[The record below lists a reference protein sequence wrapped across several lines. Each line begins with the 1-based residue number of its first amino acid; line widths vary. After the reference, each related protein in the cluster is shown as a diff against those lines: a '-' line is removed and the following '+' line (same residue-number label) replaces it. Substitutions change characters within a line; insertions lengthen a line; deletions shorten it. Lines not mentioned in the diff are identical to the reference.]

1 MANDAGMTA
10 PTVITNFRPMPI
22 FALVG
27 GPGMLVGLVLMVL
40 ASAGIYD
47 ALVLSNVPAGAYLE
61 GLVLILAGIG
71 ALAAV
76 MLFVKTPMEL
86 IIEAHGIVVRR
97 PSALLF
103 SEAPH
108 IQYINRERIARMKA
122 NKVVTDSAS
131 EGSSQSMSYTVVF
144 ANKDGERVGTI
155 EYLTSTDVV
164 KQLADALNLAFE
176 ILD

>member
-1 MANDAGMTA
+1 MDNDDETTA
-10 PTVITNFRPMPI
+10 PTAITNFRPMPI

-27 GPGMLVGLVLMVL
+27 GPGMLAGLVLIAL
-40 ASAGIYD
+40 ASAGIYE
-47 ALVLSNVPAGAYLE
+47 ALVLSDVPAGAYLE
-61 GLVLILAGIG
+61 GVVLILAGIG
-71 ALAAV
+71 SVAAV

-86 IIEAHGIVVRR
+86 IVEPHSIVVRR

-108 IQYINRERIARMKA
+108 VQSIDRERIARMKA
-122 NKVVTDSAS
+122 NKVVTASAS
-131 EGSSQSMSYTVVF
+131 EGSSHSISYTVVF

-155 EYLTSTDVV
+155 EHLTSPDVV
-164 KQLADALNLAFE
+164 EQLAGALNLAVE